1 MKCCIYERSRLQAVE
16 SAIRDDISFEMDAR
30 LYEIVVECI
39 TSDLHYDIPEFAVV
53 EPYGVVDP
61 LRVSHGWRFCTNE
74 QSFELGW
81 TPGGFGWAVRA
92 VDGGGSVFLTYSN
105 SCYALCS
112 KSGDKDAHSM
122 LECAF
127 AVPDL
132 PEQWILDAMRG
143 L

>member
-61 LRVSHGWRFCTNE
+61 LRVSHGLVGLLGDSVGRC
-74 QSFELGW
+74 EL
-81 TPGGFGWAVRA
+81 
-92 VDGGGSVFLTYSN
+92 
-105 SCYALCS
+105 
-112 KSGDKDAHSM
+112 SM
-122 LECAF
+122 AEGASS
-127 AVPDL
+127 
-132 PEQWILDAMRG
+132 
-143 L
+143 